1 MRLEWQLDDDGG
13 GEVLS
18 FKKGLNC
25 SMVPVVKEQEYV
37 FDSLDG
43 LPEQWAEAIKADGRR
58 QGKLEIADELESGQ

>member
-1 MRLEWQLDDDGG
+1 MLLKWQLDDDGG
-13 GEVLS
+13 GEVLI

-43 LPEQWAEAIKADGRR
+43 LTEQWAEAIKADGRLY
-58 QGKLEIADELESGQ
+58 GELEIDD